1 MEIYTE
7 KEIKQWRTSS
17 IKALF
22 PFVVFVLFYFGFS
35 LSLKDF
41 SKIPMVVAFLVSSAV
56 ALMLNHKE
64 KLSRKIELYALGMG
78 QRDIMMMCLIFILV
92 GAFTETAKAIGAV
105 DAAVLIAQSFIPSQF
120 MLAGIFVVSSLISLS
135 IGTSCGTIAAIVP
148 IAVNLS
154 QTMGLDSGLV
164 IGATVGG
171 AMFGDNLSLIS
182 DTTIAA
188 TRTQNVLLKDKM
200 LTNIKIVAIPAILT
214 VLLYSLPQI
223 NSFKPI
229 EMTHV
234 PTITS
239 YIEIIPYILLLILGI
254 YGVNV
259 MFLLFIGTILNLV
272 IGTYFGCF
280 DLVSAFGLIGDGTLS
295 MASVIIIS
303 LLAGGLLQM
312 VRYNGGITYII
323 KSTECFINGKRL
335 CEFGIAI
342 LVGIINIFTAN
353 NTVAIITAGP
363 IAKEMS
369 KKYEVDPKRT
379 ASILDTMSCCVQGA
393 LPYGAQILIAIS
405 LSAALSVTPFQII
418 KALYYPMLVGIALF
432 VSMAFTKENVIKNT
446 TKIQQEI
453 KPSEEV
459 RH

>member
-1 MEIYTE
+1 MEIFSET
-7 KEIKQWRTSS
+7 EIKQWRTSS

-41 SKIPMVVAFLVSSAV
+41 SKVPMVVAFLVASAV

-64 KLSRKIELYALGMG
+64 KLSRKIELYTLGMG

-120 MLAGIFVVSSLISLS
+120 ILAGIFVVSSLISLS

-148 IAVNLS
+148 IAVTLS
-154 QTMGLDSGLV
+154 QTLGLDAGLL

-200 LTNIKIVAIPAILT
+200 IMNSKIVAIPAILT
-214 VLLYSLPQI
+214 ILIYCLPQI
-223 NSFKPI
+223 NSIKPI
-229 EMTHV
+229 AMNYV
-234 PTITS
+234 PTLSS
-239 YIEIIPYILLLILGI
+239 YIDIIPYILLLILGI
-254 YGVNV
+254 SGVNV

-272 IGTYFGCF
+272 IGTYYGCF
-280 DLVSAFGLIGDGTLS
+280 DLVVAFGLIGDGTLS

-323 KSTECFINGKRL
+323 NSTECLIKGKRL
-335 CEFGIAI
+335 CEVGIAI

-369 KKYEVDPKRT
+369 KKYDVDPKRT

-418 KALYYPMLVGIALF
+418 KSLYYPMLVGIALF
-432 VSMAFTKENVIKNT
+432 VSILFTKENI
-446 TKIQQEI
+446 EE
-453 KPSEEV
+453 KPQK
-459 RH
+459 

>member
-1 MEIYTE
+1 MEIFSET
-7 KEIKQWRTSS
+7 EIKQWRTSS

-41 SKIPMVVAFLVSSAV
+41 SKVPMVVAFLVASAV

-64 KLSRKIELYALGMG
+64 KLSRKIELYTLGMG

-120 MLAGIFVVSSLISLS
+120 ILAGIFVVSSLISLS

-148 IAVNLS
+148 IAVTLS
-154 QTMGLDSGLV
+154 QTLGLDAGLL

-188 TRTQNVLLKDKM
+188 TRTQNVLLKDK
-200 LTNIKIVAIPAILT
+200 IVAIPAILT
-214 VLLYSLPQI
+214 ILIYCLPQI
-223 NSFKPI
+223 NSIKPI
-229 EMTHV
+229 AMNYV
-234 PTITS
+234 PTLSS
-239 YIEIIPYILLLILGI
+239 YIDIIPYILLLILGI
-254 YGVNV
+254 SGVNV

-272 IGTYFGCF
+272 IGTYYGCF
-280 DLVSAFGLIGDGTLS
+280 DLVVAFGLIGDGTLS

-323 KSTECFINGKRL
+323 NSTECLIKGKRL
-335 CEFGIAI
+335 CEVGIAI

-369 KKYEVDPKRT
+369 KKYDVDPRRT

-418 KALYYPMLVGIALF
+418 KSLYYPMLVGIALF
-432 VSMAFTKENVIKNT
+432 VSILFTKENI
-446 TKIQQEI
+446 EE
-453 KPSEEV
+453 KPQK
-459 RH
+459 

>member
-1 MEIYTE
+1 MEIFSET
-7 KEIKQWRTSS
+7 EIKQWRTSS

-41 SKIPMVVAFLVSSAV
+41 SKVPMVVAFLVASAV

-64 KLSRKIELYALGMG
+64 KLSRKIELYTLGMG

-105 DAAVLIAQSFIPSQF
+105 DAAVLIAQSLIPSQF

-148 IAVNLS
+148 IAVTLA
-154 QTMGLDSGLV
+154 QTMGMDAGLL

-200 LTNIKIVAIPAILT
+200 IMNSKIVAIPAILT
-214 VLLYSLPQI
+214 ILLYSLPQI
-223 NSFKPI
+223 NSINPVA
-229 EMTHV
+229 MNYA
-234 PTITS
+234 PTISS
-239 YIEIIPYILLLILGI
+239 YIEVIPYILLLILGI
-254 YGVNV
+254 SGVNV
-259 MFLLFIGTILNLV
+259 MFLLFIGTILNLI
-272 IGTYFGCF
+272 IGTYYGCF
-280 DLVSAFGLIGDGTLS
+280 DLIDAFGLIGDGTLC

-323 KSTECFINGKRL
+323 NSTECLIKNKRL
-335 CEFGIAI
+335 CEVGIAV
-342 LVGIINIFTAN
+342 LVGIVNIFTAN

-369 KKYEVDPKRT
+369 KKYDVDPRRT

-418 KALYYPMLVGIALF
+418 KCLYYPMLVGIALF
-432 VSMAFTKENVIKNT
+432 VSMLFTKEDKQ
-446 TKIQQEI
+446 TK
-453 KPSEEV
+453 
-459 RH
+459 